1 MEATTLKKTIS
12 LRISPSLYEHIRKI
26 STKENRSVNNYLE
39 TMILRAS
46 NFENKKIQTYSDETG
61 DKIIEALN
69 EHKKGE
75 TIKVTPQTLRDVSKR
90 QTDWPIDD
98 QSVQKSFTTT
108 GDAPLQSYALLGYK
122 DTEKKAYSKR
132 VLDVLRKI
140 DK

>member
-46 NFENKKIQTYSDETG
+46 NFENKKIQTYSDEIG

-75 TIKVTPQTLRDVSKR
+75 TIKLIPGKL
-90 QTDWPIDD
+90 W
-98 QSVQKSFTTT
+98 
-108 GDAPLQSYALLGYK
+108 
-122 DTEKKAYSKR
+122 E
-132 VLDVLRKI
+132 
-140 DK
+140 